1 MEDSNGAN
9 GQGGAGVH
17 GQGDDDGGLPP
28 IIEAWTSEMLK
39 DYKPHR
45 PRKRQDDGNSTIAF
59 GRTTKKSLTPTP
71 HSATPKNPLSSSSN
85 MPIHQRGRRS
95 RISMKGN
102 CADDNATTTSVTSGL
117 TGALSNA
124 SSSTRRSRLSG
135 QEAKHIGR
143 QMFTSAN
150 GPEALAKAQE
160 KRRRQLTYSQE
171 IRHAAS
177 AGNNASVSLQID
189 SITRVVVQSFR
200 KLINCERCALFLMDH
215 KRDQLY
221 FKPVG
226 DPTGSGSSRQVQ
238 VIRFSASKGVAGW
251 VATNRSMLNIK
262 NAYADGRFNQDI
274 DKQTNFRT
282 RTILC
287 VPVLESSGNR
297 VLGVIQ
303 MVNKLVE
310 DGKAKQKKAKNT
322 KSDDTHHGYLEVYET
337 FSSDDEETLQK
348 CARQV
353 STALEDVLSSGIQR
367 SQGEKIP
374 AVERSQVDPAVHV
387 AANNRVDE
395 AEKTEVEV
403 DEAPSSDDSSS
414 DESSNG
420 SESDDEIESTTADD
434 PIRSPLPVGVASPA
448 DGRRRSSAARR
459 SSIASL
465 VQFVSAAQTTQKTG
479 KCDGQDGNGSADGAN
494 GNSNQTVGEVGIS
507 EALQRFQFR
516 SASGR
521 QISNRRGSLLAENPE
536 FVAAETKRKR
546 MEEYNEKRKSL
557 GS

>member
-1 MEDSNGAN
+1 
-9 GQGGAGVH
+9 
-17 GQGDDDGGLPP
+17 
-28 IIEAWTSEMLK
+28 
-39 DYKPHR
+39 
-45 PRKRQDDGNSTIAF
+45 
-59 GRTTKKSLTPTP
+59 
-71 HSATPKNPLSSSSN
+71 
-85 MPIHQRGRRS
+85 
-95 RISMKGN
+95 MKGN
-102 CADDNATTTSVTSGL
+102 SADDTATTTSVTSGA
-117 TGALSNA
+117 TGAFSNAASNA
-124 SSSTRRSRLSG
+124 SSSTRRLGLSG

-150 GPEALAKAQE
+150 GPETLAKAQE

-177 AGNNASVSLQID
+177 AGSNSTVSLQID

-226 DPTGSGSSRQVQ
+226 DPTGSGGSRQVQ

-262 NAYADGRFNQDI
+262 NAYADSRFNQEI

-287 VPVLESSGNR
+287 VPVLDSSGNK

-310 DGKAKQKKAKNT
+310 DGKAKQRKAKNT

-353 STALEDVLSSGIQR
+353 SSALEEVLGSGTPG
-367 SQGEKIP
+367 SQGENASI
-374 AVERSQVDPAVHV
+374 VGGSGGESIV
-387 AANNRVDE
+387 ADDKADKAKDQTDDGDE
-395 AEKTEVEV
+395 A
-403 DEAPSSDDSSS
+403 SSSSADSSS
-414 DESSNG
+414 SESSN
-420 SESDDEIESTTADD
+420 ESDAANEMGASAPED
-434 PIRSPLPVGVASPA
+434 PTRSPIPIGIASPA

-465 VQFVSAAQTTQKTG
+465 VQFVSAAQTIRKAG
-479 KCDGQDGNGSADGAN
+479 NGDGQDENRSADGAN
-494 GNSNQTVGEVGIS
+494 AGSKQTVADVGIS

-521 QISNRRGSLLAENPE
+521 QISNRRGSMLAENPE

-546 MEEYNEKRKSL
+546 MEEYNIKRKSL

>member
-1 MEDSNGAN
+1 MGLSL
-9 GQGGAGVH
+9 GGKVARIAVSAHDAKDFSLGLVKHVSPHLSTLQCCSDFIHHGLWNIDLQLSLGGNVH
-17 GQGDDDGGLPP
+17 L
-28 IIEAWTSEMLK
+28 E
-39 DYKPHR
+39 
-45 PRKRQDDGNSTIAF
+45 GNS
-59 GRTTKKSLTPTP
+59 
-71 HSATPKNPLSSSSN
+71 
-85 MPIHQRGRRS
+85 
-95 RISMKGN
+95 
-102 CADDNATTTSVTSGL
+102 ADDAATTTSVTSGA
-117 TGALSNA
+117 TGAFSNA
-124 SSSTRRSRLSG
+124 SSSTRRLGLSG

-150 GPEALAKAQE
+150 GPETLAKAQE

-177 AGNNASVSLQID
+177 AGSKSSVSLQID

-226 DPTGSGSSRQVQ
+226 DPTGSGGSRQVQ

-251 VATNRSMLNIK
+251 VATNRTMLNIK
-262 NAYADGRFNQDI
+262 NAYADSRFNQEI

-287 VPVLESSGNR
+287 VPVLDSSGNR

-337 FSSDDEETLQK
+337 FSADDEETLQK

-353 STALEDVLSSGIQR
+353 SSALEEVLGSGTLG
-367 SQGEKIP
+367 SQGEKHDHT
-374 AVERSQVDPAVHV
+374 AGGRSGGCSTVV
-387 AANNRVDE
+387 ADNANRNEDTDMTEDQADDGDE
-395 AEKTEVEV
+395 T
-403 DEAPSSDDSSS
+403 SSSSADSSS
-414 DESSNG
+414 SEGSNESAAADEMGASAT
-420 SESDDEIESTTADD
+420 ED
-434 PIRSPLPVGVASPA
+434 PIRSPIPIGIASPA

-465 VQFVSAAQTTQKTG
+465 VQFVSAAQTIQKAG
-479 KCDGQDGNGSADGAN
+479 NGDGQDGNGNTDG
-494 GNSNQTVGEVGIS
+494 GNTGSKQTVADVGIS

-521 QISNRRGSLLAENPE
+521 QISNRRGSMLAENPE

-546 MEEYNEKRKSL
+546 MEEYNSKRKSL
-557 GS
+557 GFIK

>member
-1 MEDSNGAN
+1 MNDTDDTNDADESGNGT
-9 GQGGAGVH
+9 
-17 GQGDDDGGLPP
+17 LPP

-39 DYKPHR
+39 EYKPHR
-45 PRKRQDDGNSTIAF
+45 PRKRQDDGDSTIAF
-59 GRTTKKSLTPTP
+59 GRTTKKSLTPAP
-71 HSATPKNPLSSSSN
+71 HSTTPKSPLSSSSN

-102 CADDNATTTSVTSGL
+102 SADDTATITSVTSGA
-117 TGALSNA
+117 TGAFSNA
-124 SSSTRRSRLSG
+124 SSSTRRLGLSG

-177 AGNNASVSLQID
+177 AGSNSTVSLQID

-226 DPTGSGSSRQVQ
+226 DPSGSGGSRQLQ

-262 NAYADGRFNQDI
+262 NAYADSRFNQEI

-287 VPVLESSGNR
+287 VPVLDSSGNK

-310 DGKAKQKKAKNT
+310 DGKAKQRKAKNT

-337 FSSDDEETLQK
+337 FSADDEETLQK

-353 STALEDVLSSGIQR
+353 SSALEEVLGSGTLG
-367 SQGEKIP
+367 SQDEKASI
-374 AVERSQVDPAVHV
+374 VGGSGGDSTV
-387 AANNRVDE
+387 ADDETDKAEDQADDGDE
-395 AEKTEVEV
+395 A
-403 DEAPSSDDSSS
+403 SSSSADSSS
-414 DESSNG
+414 SEGSNESEAADEMG
-420 SESDDEIESTTADD
+420 ATVAD
-434 PIRSPLPVGVASPA
+434 PIRSPLPIGIVASPP

-465 VQFVSAAQTTQKTG
+465 VQFVSAAQTIQKAG
-479 KCDGQDGNGSADGAN
+479 NGDGQDENGSADGAN
-494 GNSNQTVGEVGIS
+494 TGSKHTDAEVGIS

-521 QISNRRGSLLAENPE
+521 QISNRRGSMLAENPK

-546 MEEYNEKRKSL
+546 MEEYNTKRKSL